1 MNRILIVDDE
11 RSICEMVKLCLS
23 KNNYLCDIAGDGL
36 VASQMIEQNKYD
48 LILLDVMLP
57 EIDGFELM
65 PYIKEF
71 NIPVI
76 FISARTLV
84 EDRIRGLKLGA
95 EDYLVKPFDLNEL
108 LARIEVVLRRY
119 RKNSRVYT
127 YGKITID
134 SISHEVLNGQQLV
147 TLSNKEYELLL
158 YLIQNPCIALY
169 REQIYENVW
178 NEPYFG
184 NTRTVDLH
192 IQRLK
197 KKLNWY
203 DEIETI
209 YKVGYKFNPK
219 HNI

>member
-1 MNRILIVDDE
+1 
-11 RSICEMVKLCLS
+11 
-23 KNNYLCDIAGDGL
+23 
-36 VASQMIEQNKYD
+36 
-48 LILLDVMLP
+48 
-57 EIDGFELM
+57 M
-65 PYIKEF
+65 PYIKEC

-134 SISHEVLNGQQLV
+134 SISQEVLNGQQLL